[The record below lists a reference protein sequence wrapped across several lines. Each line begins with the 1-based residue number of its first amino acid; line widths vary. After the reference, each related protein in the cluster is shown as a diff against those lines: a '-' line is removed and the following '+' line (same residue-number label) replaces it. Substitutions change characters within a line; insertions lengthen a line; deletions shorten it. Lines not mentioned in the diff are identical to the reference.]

1 MIRYKKG
8 AWETLFYWWGGINR
22 HLMFPSAFY
31 LLFLCLL
38 YYVQRRYD
46 SMRIETSTS
55 GLSMLGSLT
64 VFLLVFRM
72 NQSMLRNNEA
82 EERTDA
88 MFGEMDYLAHSVC
101 HFMAGARED
110 HLHDLLLHP
119 NVQFTEEE
127 IKMLRLH
134 GELASIVRVHV
145 VRLTVAFG
153 VSCLLYFRLLT
164 ALAEVQ
170 GELEEEDLVQ
180 IIFLHGRLQSLL
192 YEEEMEIIDR
202 YMCISRESDKQ
213 GEAEYRAEVN
223 RFRIARQRAGLL
235 IRPRVA
241 GDLSEEGCQFVPQV
255 SDIVPPLP
263 KVVLSM
269 LMEACHLPM
278 GQKWGYHERVLT
290 IISSI
295 CADALDQMTHLSS
308 LIFRPVSLAYYQ
320 HCRVIV
326 VIFSFMWP
334 LVTALGEDN
343 LGSVFDNIVFPFVVY
358 WAMSGLERLAEMMEN
373 PVGDDDTDIN
383 LYQQL
388 HQLEVGAQAS
398 FELAEVKRSA
408 LRRLFARISVSR
420 PDVSQESKKR
430 VQISQ
435 PFHFEDY
442 FCWLPIPTKIAEGM
456 VMKHGHVDHAHMAF
470 FEGHIAKFRSFL
482 RRALKRHTLGRK
494 SPYEAIPQDADPD
507 ELNVYPE
514 APPESTMGVIQRDSN
529 GFWHYLAFRP
539 VMTANTSEVLRQE
552 LCRKRLVNLLGAEH
566 SAVEL
571 LASESTDT
579 GRSVM
584 LRPLVPPRP
593 RKYLLPEALMRA
605 SAKSETQD
613 GSPNRRSAASGRGSE
628 MPYQLAGNPV
638 YGGGGTPTIP
648 YFNTEAGQSSS
659 KLQAYSRH

>member
-1 MIRYKKG
+1 
-8 AWETLFYWWGGINR
+8 
-22 HLMFPSAFY
+22 
-31 LLFLCLL
+31 
-38 YYVQRRYD
+38 
-46 SMRIETSTS
+46 
-55 GLSMLGSLT
+55 MLGSLT

-72 NQSMLRNNEA
+72 NQSMARNNEA

-119 NVQFTEEE
+119 NVQFTEDE

-170 GELEEEDLVQ
+170 GELEEEEKMMNEMTCGVITLDIPITATVRELKAMLLEKHPCQDPIERKILKVELLRDSSIIDDAETLDAAGLFCTESLVTVAYARNEVEAATKDDIDHIHTQRFFGVKIPCNLTEISRYAFQNCKLLVLVTISGSVTHIGCHAFAGCTSLTSISISESVTHIGACAFAGCTSLNRISMGESVTHIERDAFAACRSLRSIIIGESVTHIGVGVFAGCTSLMSISIGESVSHIWERAFAGCTSLRSVTMGESVTHIGTGSGYLKIPGLGPKSIKVLQDLVQ
-180 IIFLHGRLQSLL
+180 IIFLHSRLQSLL

-235 IRPRVA
+235 LRPRVA
-241 GDLSEEGCQFVPQV
+241 GDLSDEGCQFVAQS

-295 CADALDQMTHLSS
+295 CADALDQLTHLSG

-343 LGSVFDNIVFPFVVY
+343 LGSVFDNVIFPFVVY

-388 HQLEVGAQAS
+388 HQLEVHGS
-398 FELAEVKRSA
+398 SR
-408 LRRLFARISVSR
+408 FAWCR
-420 PDVSQESKKR
+420 
-430 VQISQ
+430 
-435 PFHFEDY
+435 
-442 FCWLPIPTKIAEGM
+442 
-456 VMKHGHVDHAHMAF
+456 
-470 FEGHIAKFRSFL
+470 
-482 RRALKRHTLGRK
+482 
-494 SPYEAIPQDADPD
+494 
-507 ELNVYPE
+507 
-514 APPESTMGVIQRDSN
+514 
-529 GFWHYLAFRP
+529 GF
-539 VMTANTSEVLRQE
+539 
-552 LCRKRLVNLLGAEH
+552 
-566 SAVEL
+566 
-571 LASESTDT
+571 
-579 GRSVM
+579 
-584 LRPLVPPRP
+584 
-593 RKYLLPEALMRA
+593 
-605 SAKSETQD
+605 
-613 GSPNRRSAASGRGSE
+613 
-628 MPYQLAGNPV
+628 AG
-638 YGGGGTPTIP
+638 
-648 YFNTEAGQSSS
+648 
-659 KLQAYSRH
+659 

>member
-1 MIRYKKG
+1 MIRYTKG

-22 HLMFPSAFY
+22 HLMVSSAFY
-31 LLFLCLL
+31 LLFLVLL
-38 YYVQRRYD
+38 YYVQRRYVTT
-46 SMRIETSTS
+46 RIDCSTS

-72 NQSMLRNNEA
+72 NQSMARNNEA

-119 NVQFTEEE
+119 NVQYTEEE
-127 IKMLRLH
+127 IKMLRLQ

-164 ALAEVQ
+164 ALAEAQ
-170 GELEEEDLVQ
+170 GEVEDEELVQ
-180 IIFLHGRLQSLL
+180 IIFLYARLQSLL
-192 YEEEMEIIDR
+192 YEEEMELVDR
-202 YMCISRESDKQ
+202 YMCVSRESENDEGGAQ
-213 GEAEYRAEVN
+213 YRADVN

-235 IRPRVA
+235 IRPRAA
-241 GDLSEEGCQFVPQV
+241 GDLSEEGGQFVPQT

-295 CADALDQMTHLSS
+295 CADALDQLTHLSG
-308 LIFRPVSLAYYQ
+308 LIMRPVSLAYYQ

-334 LVTALGEDN
+334 MVTALGEDN
-343 LGSVFDNIVFPFVVY
+343 LGSICDNIVFPFVVY

-373 PVGDDDTDIN
+373 PVG
-383 LYQQL
+383 
-388 HQLEVGAQAS
+388 AQTS
-398 FELAEVKRSA
+398 FELCENKRGA
-408 LRRLFARISVSR
+408 LRRVFARISLSR
-420 PDVSQESKKR
+420 PEYAKERKKPLSMA
-430 VQISQ
+430 QH
-435 PFHFEDY
+435 FHFEDY

-456 VMKHGHVDHAHMAF
+456 VMKHGHVDHAHMAC

-482 RRALKRHTLGRK
+482 RRALKRHTLGRQ
-494 SPYEAIPQDADPD
+494 SPYEAVPQDADSA

-514 APPESTMGVIQRDSN
+514 AAPGSTMGIIQRDTN

-539 VMTANTSEVLRQE
+539 VLASGSSEALRQE
-552 LCRKRLVNLLGAEH
+552 LGRKRLVMLLGGEH
-566 SAVEL
+566 AAADL

-579 GRSVM
+579 ARSVL

-593 RKYLLPEALMRA
+593 RKYLLPEALLKA
-605 SAKSETQD
+605 TPKSEGQERSPQSASRGRNMKELPYALGGSYQAMTSSPTLPSYLHGDEGQNSNPTTQSWAAN
-613 GSPNRRSAASGRGSE
+613 GRS
-628 MPYQLAGNPV
+628 
-638 YGGGGTPTIP
+638 
-648 YFNTEAGQSSS
+648 
-659 KLQAYSRH
+659 